1 MASSQAMLVKLI
13 MIVVVLVMILSSAVA
28 APPTIADLKKLGC
41 TDLCGNVSIP
51 YPFGLKENCY
61 LEEGFLVT
69 CNQSKP
75 YIGKTNITISDIFLE
90 EGELRIM
97 QSISRDCYDQLATPL
112 QSNIKT
118 LLELPEIRR
127 LLAAREVDFA
137 LLQETKWAEK
147 SGCQEAGNKPAM
159 ASSQAMLVK
168 LIMIVVVLVM
178 ILSSAVAAPP
188 TIADLKKL
196 GCTDL
201 CGNVSIPYPFG
212 LKENCYLEEG
222 FLVTCNQSKPYI
234 GKTNITI
241 SDIFL
246 EEGELRIMQ
255 SISRDCYDQLGTPLQ
270 SNINTSLELP
280 KFTISNTKNKFT
292 AIGCDTSASIQVS
305 GVAHNYFI
313 TTGCLSACSTRG
325 YIPDGNCSGIGCCQ
339 TSLPNGGAYADISLA
354 SFTAHRKVFDFNP
367 CSYAFVVEDGAFNF
381 SRSYL
386 GNFSEE
392 YMPMVLDWTIRSNIF
407 TCEEAKRNQMS
418 YECGQNSDCY
428 KPDHGPSTSGYI
440 CKCLPGYQGNSYLL
454 DGCQGFAVG
463 GMVVLASSSWLYWI
477 FRKRKLIKL
486 REQFFRQNGGLML
499 QQQLSRQDKPTQELI
514 KIFTSEELKQATNN
528 YDESRIAGRGGFGI
542 VYKGILPENKIVAI
556 KKSQMVDE
564 SQIEQFINEVVVLS
578 QINHRNVVKL
588 LGCCLET
595 QVPLLVYEF
604 ITNGTLFEH
613 IHNQSKASNI
623 SWENRLRI
631 AAETA
636 GVLSYLHSA
645 ASIPIIHRD
654 VKSTNILLD
663 DNYTAK
669 VSDFGASR
677 LVPLD
682 QNQLATVVQGTLGY
696 LDPEYMLTSQLTEKS
711 DVYSFGVVLVEL
723 ITGKKAL
730 SFNRPEEERNL
741 AMYFITC
748 MNNDCLNQIIDEHM
762 VIEGNTEELKE
773 VANLAKRCLR
783 VKGEERPYMKE
794 VAMEL
799 EGLIRKKIS
808 KNGLNYAETENM
820 LGNASIGYVV
830 GGCGSNTTAVGVD
843 SMVEDMLLHGGS
855 LPTSFPTLA
864 AASPLS
870 HFTTAPPI
878 PDRRNFLLR
887 LILGTPPISLR
898 ASLSL
903 LKLDFE
909 EDDDTFLEHMGMN
922 SHIGKGINCSNSSSQ
937 QSPKSSTKKNA
948 NKKRPGSND
957 DVVERLSMIANKL

>member
-1 MASSQAMLVKLI
+1 MKKHPWVKIDLNGKESEHLLGGKLSGYEFGGLPNEEWIEVVNVDATAVDHAYEFIISKSSTRATKAHPTVRPVVVTYPDSSNGGKYSKMRKKGKTKRKEGNMNVSVSSQNIHNGIRLI
-13 MIVVVLVMILSSAVA
+13 KEDAESVL
-28 APPTIADLKKLGC
+28 
-41 TDLCGNVSIP
+41 
-51 YPFGLKENCY
+51 E
-61 LEEGFLVT
+61 
-69 CNQSKP
+69 
-75 YIGKTNITISDIFLE
+75 IGKMLDLDFSDGKREALGRIGQIYFRGIGKLE
-90 EGELRIM
+90 TR
-97 QSISRDCYDQLATPL
+97 R
-112 QSNIKT
+112 
-118 LLELPEIRR
+118 EIRR

-147 SGCQEAGNKPAM
+147 SSCQEAGNKPAM

-234 GKTNITI
+234 GMTNITI

-270 SNINTSLELP
+270 SNIKTSLELP

-313 TTGCLSACSTRG
+313 TTGCLSACSTHG

-367 CSYAFVVEDGAFNF
+367 CSYSFVVEDGAFNF

-407 TCEEAKRNQMS
+407 T
-418 YECGQNSDCY
+418 DCY

-463 GMVVLASSSWLYWI
+463 GTVVLASSSWLYWI

-528 YDESRIAGRGGFGI
+528 YDESRIAGRGGFGT
-542 VYKGILPENKIVAI
+542 VYKGILPGNKIVAI

-623 SWENRLRI
+623 SW
-631 AAETA
+631 
-636 GVLSYLHSA
+636 
-645 ASIPIIHRD
+645 
-654 VKSTNILLD
+654 
-663 DNYTAK
+663 
-669 VSDFGASR
+669 
-677 LVPLD
+677 
-682 QNQLATVVQGTLGY
+682 
-696 LDPEYMLTSQLTEKS
+696 
-711 DVYSFGVVLVEL
+711 
-723 ITGKKAL
+723 
-730 SFNRPEEERNL
+730 
-741 AMYFITC
+741 
-748 MNNDCLNQIIDEHM
+748 
-762 VIEGNTEELKE
+762 
-773 VANLAKRCLR
+773 
-783 VKGEERPYMKE
+783 
-794 VAMEL
+794 
-799 EGLIRKKIS
+799 KIVC
-808 KNGLNYAETENM
+808 E
-820 LGNASIGYVV
+820 
-830 GGCGSNTTAVGVD
+830 
-843 SMVEDMLLHGGS
+843 
-855 LPTSFPTLA
+855 
-864 AASPLS
+864 
-870 HFTTAPPI
+870 
-878 PDRRNFLLR
+878 
-887 LILGTPPISLR
+887 
-898 ASLSL
+898 
-903 LKLDFE
+903 
-909 EDDDTFLEHMGMN
+909 
-922 SHIGKGINCSNSSSQ
+922 
-937 QSPKSSTKKNA
+937 
-948 NKKRPGSND
+948 
-957 DVVERLSMIANKL
+957 

>member
-1 MASSQAMLVKLI
+1 M
-13 MIVVVLVMILSSAVA
+13 
-28 APPTIADLKKLGC
+28 
-41 TDLCGNVSIP
+41 
-51 YPFGLKENCY
+51 
-61 LEEGFLVT
+61 
-69 CNQSKP
+69 
-75 YIGKTNITISDIFLE
+75 
-90 EGELRIM
+90 
-97 QSISRDCYDQLATPL
+97 
-112 QSNIKT
+112 
-118 LLELPEIRR
+118 
-127 LLAAREVDFA
+127 
-137 LLQETKWAEK
+137 K

-407 TCEEAKRNQMS
+407 TCEEAKRNQTS
-418 YECGQNSDCY
+418 YACGQNSDCY

-454 DGCQGFAVG
+454 DGCQDINECEYPNVNMCEHKNKCVNTLGNYTCSCPKGYHGDGRIDGNGCTAGRFLVIQLVVGFAVG
-463 GMVVLASSSWLYWI
+463 GTVVLASSSWLYWI

-682 QNQLATVVQGTLGY
+682 QNQLATVVQGTFGY

-830 GGCGSNTTAVGVD
+830 GGCGSNTTRVGVD
-843 SMVEDMLLHGGS
+843 SMVEDMLLHGG
-855 LPTSFPTLA
+855 
-864 AASPLS
+864 
-870 HFTTAPPI
+870 
-878 PDRRNFLLR
+878 R
-887 LILGTPPISLR
+887 
-898 ASLSL
+898 
-903 LKLDFE
+903 
-909 EDDDTFLEHMGMN
+909 
-922 SHIGKGINCSNSSSQ
+922 
-937 QSPKSSTKKNA
+937 
-948 NKKRPGSND
+948 
-957 DVVERLSMIANKL
+957 